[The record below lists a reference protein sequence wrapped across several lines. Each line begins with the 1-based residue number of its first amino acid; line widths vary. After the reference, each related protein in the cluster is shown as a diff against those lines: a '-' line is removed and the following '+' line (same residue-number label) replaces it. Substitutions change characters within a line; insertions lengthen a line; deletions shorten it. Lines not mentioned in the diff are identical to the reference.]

1 MPLPKAVVIE
11 QMDTEGTVWPSV
23 IRLGRFV
30 ANQPCCLQ
38 GDGAIHAIP
47 VDRGGPWPPFIRERL
62 RLADKDRVNDRL
74 LIHTVP
80 SCEGPSARVR
90 APAPLSDPGLPTL
103 AGSPASHRK
112 SRGDARNRKRAPD
125 VRGRPAPRS
134 AAWPR
139 TEARPGGRAH

>member
-30 ANQPCCLQ
+30 ANQPFCLQ
-38 GDGAIHAIP
+38 GYGAIHAIP

-62 RLADKDRVNDRL
+62 RLADEDGVKDRL

-80 SCEGPSARVR
+80 TTPTLRR
-90 APAPLSDPGLPTL
+90 APAVDPRALLAVFEQPT
-103 AGSPASHRK
+103 AY
-112 SRGDARNRKRAPD
+112 
-125 VRGRPAPRS
+125 
-134 AAWPR
+134 
-139 TEARPGGRAH
+139 